1 MLPIL
6 RPFSDRAIAI
16 LWLGMAASTIGEDV
30 FRVAVIWLAVDIA
43 GNQAGLVTAAQN
55 ATMLIVGLTAG
66 AIAERWKPD
75 RTMVSVSVMSAFVI
89 LVPVVASHFIGV
101 SLALLIGTV
110 VSVAAL
116 RTFYA
121 PALQSVVPT
130 LVRDREWLQSVNG
143 LLDTTWRLARLLGP
157 AIAALLSAVLP
168 VIHFLTVTAFGM
180 LSAALAVRTIRA
192 RLQRDPAD
200 IPKIDPGWRGL
211 LSSLAIGYRLL
222 LFRDRVMTILMMT
235 NAMVNGPWMVT
246 LMLGVAL
253 LVKTYN
259 PHLFGI
265 EDLAAYGA
273 IMGAYGVGDLCANL
287 YVGSVRFRRPLQVMY
302 FGYIAMGGGFVLMAL
317 ATWAVQPHWLLPAM
331 MLTSLCAGIGGP
343 FFFIPMITRLQTV
356 FHGADIARVFRIRL
370 AIMAGMQLIASL
382 GGTVLF
388 EKWGASNT
396 VLASGCFILGVGLVG
411 SFYFGRMF
419 VPARETSTAD

>member
-30 FRVAVIWLAVDIA
+30 FRVAIIWLAVDIA

-75 RTMVSVSVMSAFVI
+75 RTMVAVSLMSAAIVI
-89 LVPVVASHFIGV
+89 APVI
-101 SLALLIGTV
+101 IGTFFSITLVMLICTV
-110 VSVAAL
+110 VGLAVL
-116 RTFYA
+116 RTFYS

-130 LVRDREWLQSVNG
+130 LVRDREWLQAVNG

-157 AIAALLSAVLP
+157 AIAAVLSAFLP
-168 VIHFLTVTAFGM
+168 VIHFLTVTALGM
-180 LSAALAVRTIRA
+180 LSAAAAVFAIRS
-192 RLQRDPAD
+192 RIQRDPAD
-200 IPKIDPGWRGL
+200 IPKLDPGWRGL
-211 LSSLAIGYRLL
+211 LSSMAIGYRLL
-222 LFRDRVMTILMMT
+222 LFRDRVMTILMMS
-235 NAMVNGPWMVT
+235 NALVNGPWMVT

-259 PHLFGI
+259 PRFLGI
-265 EDLAAYGA
+265 EDLAAYGV
-273 IMGAYGVGDLCANL
+273 IMGSYGVGDLCANL

-302 FGYIAMGGGFVLMAL
+302 VGYIAMGGGFVLMAL

-331 MLTSLCAGIGGP
+331 MLTSLIAGIGGP

-356 FHGADIARVFRIRL
+356 FRGADIARVFRIRMAL
-370 AIMAGMQLIASL
+370 MAGMQLIASL

-396 VLASGCFILGVGLVG
+396 VLASGLFILIVGLIG

-419 VPARETSTAD
+419 VPSPEPSTAD